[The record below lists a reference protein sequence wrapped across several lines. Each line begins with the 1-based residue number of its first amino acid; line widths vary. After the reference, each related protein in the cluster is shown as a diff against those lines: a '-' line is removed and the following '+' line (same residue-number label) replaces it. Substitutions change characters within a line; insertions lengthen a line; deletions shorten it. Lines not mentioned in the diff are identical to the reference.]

1 MTMQV
6 EKHLFDTKSRVSA
19 AEVQEL
25 ELGAW
30 QPPTVNAA
38 GHLVHAETKPA
49 QKLTEAAAEAASAQ
63 NTAALENQQFEEA
76 KAKGYQEGLVQG
88 KQDGNQQAQQQA
100 QQQMQAQLQPKLK
113 ELNALLTT
121 LTHSINEEDYK
132 LEQTLLQLVKQIAEA
147 VIGHEMKTDSGQ
159 IMKVIRDTLS
169 ALPQNKDH
177 IQIHLHPADK
187 NLADEAIKEGGENWH
202 VIADDSIGRGG
213 CVIETD
219 QSTADFSIED
229 RFASVFNQIKEQQA
243 TSPKPGDPDYEEAP
257 EPAISAKVP
266 GAESTEIPDQ
276 EAENS
281 SEQLP
286 DQ

>member
-1 MTMQV
+1 MTMQL

-19 AEVQEL
+19 DEAQEL
-25 ELGAW
+25 ELGTW

-49 QKLTEAAAEAASAQ
+49 PKLNEAAAEAANAQ
-63 NTAALENQQFEEA
+63 NNAALEKQTFEEA
-76 KAKGYQEGLVQG
+76 KAKGYQEGLAQG
-88 KQDGNQQAQQQA
+88 KQEGNQQAQQQA

-113 ELNALLTT
+113 ELNTLLTT
-121 LTHSINEEDYK
+121 LAHSLNEEDYK
-132 LEQTLLQLVKQIAEA
+132 LEQTLLQLVKQIAEV
-147 VIGHEMKTDSGQ
+147 VIGHEMKTDPGQ

-169 ALPQNKDH
+169 ALPPSKDN

-187 NLADEAIKEGGENWH
+187 ALADEAIQEGGENWQ

-229 RFASVFNQIKEQQA
+229 RFASVFAQIKEQQA
-243 TSPKPGDPDYEEAP
+243 TCPKPGDPDYEEAP

-266 GAESTEIPDQ
+266 GSDSSGVPEMDCEESAEQTPSQ
-276 EAENS
+276 
-281 SEQLP
+281 
-286 DQ
+286 